1 MPSLHD
7 RPPTGLT
14 TQAVLGFL
22 TPFILILI
30 AAIITYF
37 VIRLA
42 VPLAPC
48 PRQ

>member
-1 MPSLHD
+1 MKMKVPSLHD

-22 TPFILILI
+22 MPFILILI
-30 AAIITYF
+30 TAIITYF

-42 VPLAPC
+42 V
-48 PRQ
+48 